1 MVSHFCYFGFKVG
14 QKMKNLI
21 FTSFIWLPLFSG
33 AHAQQ
38 LQSPNEAFTMDF
50 SLQDNEP
57 PTYALKYK
65 NKEVIKTSKL
75 ELKLKNDQ
83 KSLVNDFTVMDTK
96 TAIFDENWKPFW
108 DEVAQIRNHY
118 NELAATLNQK
128 ETDRKIIIRFR
139 LFDEGLGFRYEFPSQ
154 KNLTY
159 FVVKE
164 EKTSFAMA
172 GNHTSFWVPGDYD
185 TQEYDFTTSKLSEIR
200 GLSEKAKTANMS
212 QTSFSTTGVQT
223 LLIIKTADGLYINL
237 HEGFINRLFLHASE
251 FK

>member
-1 MVSHFCYFGFKVG
+1 MVSHLCYFGFKIG

-50 SLQDNEP
+50 SLQDDEP

-164 EKTSFAMA
+164 KK
-172 GNHTSFWVPGDYD
+172 N
-185 TQEYDFTTSKLSEIR
+185 
-200 GLSEKAKTANMS
+200 
-212 QTSFSTTGVQT
+212 
-223 LLIIKTADGLYINL
+223 LICDGGESY
-237 HEGFINRLFLHASE
+237 LFLGSW
-251 FK
+251 